1 MGHRAAAL
9 RARLAAGLEGAAN
22 PGTLHDPQAAA
33 RFLGLAYLGGTA
45 LALTSMALPQPPGTS
60 VAGLFALYAS
70 AFLAGVLLLLRAQRA
85 SDWEIALALLL
96 GSAFISLAI
105 VFTEERTGVYSMLY
119 VWVALESAYFLSW
132 RLTALELAAVGACFA
147 LVLGAERPA
156 GAEEQWLLTVGTI
169 AVVAVLVGAL
179 KRHVARLIERLADAA
194 QTDPLTKL
202 RNRRGFQGVLEAE
215 LARALRTGKPVSLLV
230 ADLDH
235 FKIVNDRLGHAGGD
249 RALQRF
255 AGQMQRLTRQ
265 VDAGARLGGEEFAL
279 VLPECGKHDAYLVA
293 ERLRRAV
300 RAAFAEGTVPLTVSI
315 GVASHPDHG
324 HTADDLLLAGDQALY
339 AAKQLGRDR
348 AVLFNAETVAEVRMV
363 ESARDGNAR
372 DQLSAVLLLAE
383 TMDMRDPGAAHH
395 SREVSRLA
403 EATARALGLSQ
414 ATVERVSLA
423 GLLHDVGKV
432 GVSDAVLQ
440 KPGRL
445 DEREWAEMR
454 QHPEL
459 GARILAGA
467 HLEDLAEWVFA
478 HHERMDGTGYPLG
491 LRGEEV
497 PLEARIL
504 AVADAYEAMRGER
517 VYSSAMSHDAAAAE
531 LRRAAGSQFDAQ
543 VVEALLGSLAAA
555 EGERLAG
562 RS

>member
-1 MGHRAAAL
+1 
-9 RARLAAGLEGAAN
+9 
-22 PGTLHDPQAAA
+22 
-33 RFLGLAYLGGTA
+33 
-45 LALTSMALPQPPGTS
+45 
-60 VAGLFALYAS
+60 
-70 AFLAGVLLLLRAQRA
+70 
-85 SDWEIALALLL
+85 
-96 GSAFISLAI
+96 
-105 VFTEERTGVYSMLY
+105 
-119 VWVALESAYFLSW
+119 
-132 RLTALELAAVGACFA
+132 
-147 LVLGAERPA
+147 
-156 GAEEQWLLTVGTI
+156 
-169 AVVAVLVGAL
+169 
-179 KRHVARLIERLADAA
+179 
-194 QTDPLTKL
+194 
-202 RNRRGFQGVLEAE
+202 
-215 LARALRTGKPVSLLV
+215 
-230 ADLDH
+230 
-235 FKIVNDRLGHAGGD
+235 
-249 RALQRF
+249 
-255 AGQMQRLTRQ
+255 
-265 VDAGARLGGEEFAL
+265 
-279 VLPECGKHDAYLVA
+279 
-293 ERLRRAV
+293 
-300 RAAFAEGTVPLTVSI
+300 
-315 GVASHPDHG
+315 
-324 HTADDLLLAGDQALY
+324 
-339 AAKQLGRDR
+339 
-348 AVLFNAETVAEVRMV
+348 
-363 ESARDGNAR
+363 
-372 DQLSAVLLLAE
+372 
-383 TMDMRDPGAAHH
+383 MDMRDPGAAHH

>member
-9 RARLAAGLEGAAN
+9 RERLAAGLGGAAT
-22 PGTLHDPQAAA
+22 PGTLQDPQAAA

-45 LALTSMALPQPPGTS
+45 LALASMTLPQPPGTS
-60 VAGLFALYAS
+60 VAGLFSLYAA
-70 AFLAGVLLLLRAQRA
+70 AFLVGILLLLRAPRA
-85 SDWEIALALLL
+85 ADWETALALML
-96 GSAFISLAI
+96 GTAFISLAI

-179 KRHVARLIERLADAA
+179 KWHVARLIERLADAA
-194 QTDPLTKL
+194 QTDPLTGL

-235 FKIVNDRLGHAGGD
+235 FKVVNDRLGHAGGD
-249 RALQRF
+249 RALKRF
-255 AGQMQRLTRQ
+255 AGQMQRLTRRL
-265 VDAGARLGGEEFAL
+265 DAGARLGGEEFAL
-279 VLPECGKHDAYLVA
+279 VLPECAKHDAYLVA

-300 RAAFAEGTVPLTVSI
+300 RTAFADGSVPLTVSI

-324 HTADDLLLAGDQALY
+324 GTADSLLLAGDQALY

-348 AVLFNAETVAEVRMV
+348 SVLFNPETIAEVRMV
-363 ESARDGNAR
+363 ESARDGDAR
-372 DQLSAVLLLAE
+372 EQLSAVLLLAE
-383 TMDMRDPGAAHH
+383 TMDMRDAGAAHH
-395 SREVSRLA
+395 SHVVSRCA
-403 EATARALGLSQ
+403 EATARTLGLSE
-414 ATVERVSLA
+414 ATVERVALA

-440 KPGRL
+440 KPGPL
-445 DEREWAEMR
+445 GERDWAELR
-454 QHPEL
+454 RHPEL
-459 GARILAGA
+459 GARLLAGA

-478 HHERMDGTGYPLG
+478 HHERFDGTGYPLG
-491 LRGEEV
+491 LRGEEI

-517 VYSSAMSHDAAAAE
+517 VYSPAMSHAEAAAE
-531 LRRAAGSQFDAQ
+531 LRRAAGGQFDAR
-543 VVEALLGSLAAA
+543 VVESLLASVAAA
-555 EGERLAG
+555 DGERLVG
-562 RS
+562 SP